1 MTAYSNKS
9 MQKKMNTVKMTHITL
24 SRETKK
30 RERERMK
37 RMVHDFVYG
46 LSFSTTFT
54 GSFSK
59 PNPPVGNAEC
69 PSPYKCPEYFP
80 SSIESSKNNSFILKK
95 AKPVIKL
102 SLPA

>member
-1 MTAYSNKS
+1 
-9 MQKKMNTVKMTHITL
+9 MNTVKMTHITL

-30 RERERMK
+30 KRECVCVFESI
-37 RMVHDFVYG
+37 VHDFVYG

-59 PNPPVGNAEC
+59 PNPPAGNAEC